1 MADGP
6 FRLSAERPAVL
17 LGLLAAYEAI
27 VGHSRILLFSV
38 EWHQRNCGDYT
49 PMANDLLPQE
59 PVVGPGVLEKVKEVL
74 GKINLPKMIAGP
86 AGEAISRLIAGG
98 ADIPAAW
105 LEQKAKAIRDKTDGQ
120 SLVAK
125 TLAGA
130 AAELVKNDPAL
141 VQRAADAF
149 IAKEIRH
156 QHNRESIAIKAV
168 EHLKE
173 TPEAETTRAD
183 DDWLNMYA
191 RHAQEASSDRL
202 QDIWAR
208 ILAGQLRKPLSF
220 SLQTL
225 RFVSELDEHIVG
237 LFEKWSIY
245 VIDRDLIPFPPKQG
259 EGFIEL
265 LELEDFGLVA
275 GVASNLTKTLS
286 DIPTADPNQTVYHL
300 PFHLKRHNV
309 LVRIGRPISVTIP
322 NVLLTR
328 IGREIYSITKTEG
341 SMDVVRAFADQF
353 PKHNVEEIICF
364 SKPPAQ
370 DEHAVT
376 LWSKPTAQPPS
387 N

>member
-1 MADGP
+1 
-6 FRLSAERPAVL
+6 
-17 LGLLAAYEAI
+17 
-27 VGHSRILLFSV
+27 
-38 EWHQRNCGDYT
+38 
-49 PMANDLLPQE
+49 MANESVPQE
-59 PVVGPGVLEKVKEVL
+59 PVLEPGMLEKVKEVL
-74 GKINLPKMIAGP
+74 GEISLPKMIAGP

-156 QHNRESIAIKAV
+156 QHNRENIAIKAV

-173 TPEAETTRAD
+173 TPDAETTRAD

-225 RFVSELDEHIVG
+225 RFVSELDEHIAG
-237 LFEKWSIY
+237 LFEKWSTH
-245 VIDRDLIPFPPKQG
+245 VINRESIAFPPREG
-259 EGFIEL
+259 EEFIEL
-265 LELEDFGLVA
+265 VELEDFGLVT
-275 GVASNLTKTLS
+275 GVAGNFTKSLTEKP
-286 DIPTADPNQTVYHL
+286 DAEPNL
-300 PFHLKRHNV
+300 PFLDLPFQLKRNV
-309 LVRIGRPISVTIP
+309 IMVRMARPVSVTFP

-328 IGREIYSITKTEG
+328 IGREIYSITKTED
-341 SMDVVRAFADQF
+341 SIDVARAFADQF
-353 PKHNVEEIICF
+353 PKQNVEEILF
-364 SKPPAQ
+364 FERSSSVLSK
-370 DEHAVT
+370 DAVA
-376 LWSKPTAQPPS
+376 LWSKPSEPS
-387 N
+387 S